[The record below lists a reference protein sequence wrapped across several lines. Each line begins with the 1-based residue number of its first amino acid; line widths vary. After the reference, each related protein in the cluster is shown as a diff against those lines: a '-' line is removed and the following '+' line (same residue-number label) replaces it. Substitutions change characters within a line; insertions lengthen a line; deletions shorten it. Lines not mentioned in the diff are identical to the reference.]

1 MYSLHWWRGNLR
13 QRTERILPGPAMGSQ
28 LCWSQQRGPSCLAW
42 AKSVVLL
49 EGFAPPECLCSFHG
63 RSVSLMEPEPSFF
76 FLFPPPPT
84 HALIAHWPPEIPTSI
99 REGTSWNVPPREH
112 QRNNCPGGIGLMA
125 SELLQPELC
134 TPVSGGYPQIVCAH
148 GCILNMC
155 LTRGFD
161 QGGAEIHQQ
170 ASCHFK
176 FMVCT
181 IKTGRVVFFLLLL
194 FLNPLGSHIFL
205 GLGDLEWKCFVLTFF
220 FSFSCCALQLCF
232 SHQGIEYSDGG
243 GW

>member
-1 MYSLHWWRGNLR
+1 
-13 QRTERILPGPAMGSQ
+13 
-28 LCWSQQRGPSCLAW
+28 
-42 AKSVVLL
+42 
-49 EGFAPPECLCSFHG
+49 
-63 RSVSLMEPEPSFF
+63 MEPEPSFF

-220 FSFSCCALQLCF
+220 FSLSCCALQLCF